1 MSVPAL
7 NFPALHASHAGIWIA
22 TPDGTVREVGKGEA
36 IARAAETPMIL
47 LNAPLTG
54 QRLGYAD
61 LSGLDLLELFAFVH
75 PAKFAVPTP
84 AGLARALGLWMGD
97 KGAVHVSPSPSG
109 VTDRSGSQPDLNSPG
124 DYLSVTGLGWGLS
137 EITDAPKDNRPS
149 PNPSRKREGDF
160 PLLYLAATQ
169 KLVATLADP
178 AWAEREGAWTAA
190 QSLARLRW
198 PWGQIVAQAIK
209 RPEQAE
215 RWLFSR
221 LPEWEE
227 MPPRAAPKPVIIGE
241 DAAVEHLHHLTGDDA
256 ELRPGQQL
264 YTRAAA
270 HAFRPRE
277 RRDAPNM
284 LLAEAGTGIG
294 KTLGYLAP
302 AALWSRQSGGAVWVS
317 TYTKALQRQLAR
329 ETERLYLNPAQHRD
343 KVVVRKGRE
352 NYLCLL
358 NLEDALQGGF
368 AGRAAV
374 LAQLVARWAAY
385 SRDGDM
391 IGGDLPGW
399 LPTLFRRN
407 GSTALTDRRG
417 ECIYAGCPHYRK
429 CFIERAARG
438 SAHADI
444 VIANHALL
452 MVVAARARDYGDKPA
467 RIIFDEG
474 HHLFDAADSMFA
486 VALTGQEAIEIRR
499 WVLGPEGNARGR
511 RRGLAARLSD
521 VASYDEAGAQ
531 AIIAAST
538 AAQAL
543 PSDGWL
549 QRLGEGDPFGPVER
563 LLAAVRGTVYARD
576 DQGDAGYGLETEM
589 AELDATLVEAAG
601 PAAQAIDALLR
612 PLVALGKRLE
622 AVMEEAPDWLDA
634 AARARVEG
642 AIGSLSLRCE
652 TLGAWLA
659 LLSRVGGPAM
669 PDFVDWLAVD
679 RIEGR
684 EWDMGIHRHWLD
696 PTKPVAETVLK
707 PAHGVV
713 MTSATLRSGG
723 DWAVAEARTGAVHL
737 ESPVEKIGVDSPF
750 DYARQSEVL
759 IVTDVKKGDLPQL
772 AGAYA
777 RLIEAAQGGTLGLFT
792 AIRRLRSVHARIA
805 DRLARAGLPLYAQHV
820 DPIDTGTLVDIFR
833 DDPRASLLGTDALRD
848 GVDVPGDSL
857 RLVIMEGVPW
867 PKPTVLHSARRLA
880 AGGPT
885 YDDMLIR
892 AKLAQA
898 FGRLIRRQGD
908 RGQFI
913 LLSAAVPSRLLTAF
927 PEGTP
932 IRRVTL
938 DEAVRHVIAAQSH
951 HTPFHEQD
959 KSGKAL
965 GIDDELPRF
974 PPGDVNSPG
983 K

>member
-1 MSVPAL
+1 MAPAL
-7 NFPALHASHAGIWIA
+7 TFPALHASHAGIWMA
-22 TPDGTVREVGKGEA
+22 SPDGEVREVGKGMA
-36 IARAAETPMIL
+36 IARAAETPVIL

-54 QRLGYAD
+54 QRLGYGD

-75 PAKFAVPTP
+75 PARFAVPTP
-84 AGLARALGLWMGD
+84 AGLARALD
-97 KGAVHVSPSPSG
+97 
-109 VTDRSGSQPDLNSPG
+109 
-124 DYLSVTGLGWGLS
+124 
-137 EITDAPKDNRPS
+137 ITPPADDAHA
-149 PNPSRKREGDF
+149 
-160 PLLYLAATQ
+160 PLLYLAAAQ
-169 KLVATLADP
+169 KLLATLADP
-178 AWAEREGAWTAA
+178 DWSEREGAWTSA
-190 QSLARLRW
+190 QSLYRLRW
-198 PWGQIVAQAIK
+198 PWAAVVTRALPT
-209 RPEQAE
+209 PEKAE
-215 RWLFSR
+215 RWLFSK

-227 MPPRAAPKPVIIGE
+227 MPPRAQPKPILIGE
-241 DAAVEHLHHLTGDDA
+241 DAAVERLHHIVGSDA
-256 ELRPGQQL
+256 EIRPGQEL
-264 YTRAAA
+264 YARAAA

-277 RRDAPNM
+277 RRESPNM

-302 AALWSRQSGGAVWVS
+302 ASLWTQQSGGAVWVS

-329 ETERLYLNPAQHRD
+329 ESERLYPDPVQHRS

-368 AGRAAV
+368 AGRAAI
-374 LAQLVARWAAY
+374 LAHLVARWATY

-429 CFIERAARG
+429 CFIERSARA

-444 VIANHALL
+444 IIANHALL

-499 WVLGPEGNARGR
+499 WVMGPESGSRGR

-521 VASYDEAGAQ
+521 VASYDETGAQ
-531 AIIAAST
+531 AIIAAAN
-538 AAQAL
+538 AAQTL
-543 PSDGWL
+543 PSDSWL
-549 QRLGEGDPFGPVER
+549 QRLTEGDPFGPVER

-576 DQGDAGYGLETEM
+576 MDGDAGYGLETEM
-589 AELDATLVEAAG
+589 AELDGALVEAAG
-601 PAAQAIDALLR
+601 PAAEAIDALLR
-612 PLVALGKRLE
+612 PLIALGKRLE
-622 AVMEEAPDWLDA
+622 AVMEEAPDWLDSQ
-634 AARARVEG
+634 ARARVEG
-642 AIGSLSLRCE
+642 ALGSLVTRCE
-652 TLGAWLA
+652 TLAAWLS
-659 LLSRVGGPAM
+659 LLSRIGGPAM

-679 RIEGR
+679 RHEGR
-684 EWDMGIHRHWLD
+684 EWDIGIHRHWLD
-696 PTKPVAETVLK
+696 PTRPVSETILK

-713 MTSATLRSGG
+713 MTSATLRNGG
-723 DWAVAEARTGAVHL
+723 DWPVAEARTGAIHL
-737 ESPVEKIGVDSPF
+737 ESPVERLSVDSPF

-759 IVTDVKKGDLPQL
+759 VVTDIKRGDIPQL
-772 AGAYA
+772 AGAYG
-777 RLIEAAQGGTLGLFT
+777 RLIEAANGGTLGLFT
-792 AIRRLRSVHARIA
+792 AIRRLRAVHARIA
-805 DRLARAGLPLYAQHV
+805 DRLARTGLPLYAQHV

-833 DDPRASLLGTDALRD
+833 DDPHASLLGTDALRD

-867 PKPTVLHSARRLA
+867 PKPTVLHAARRLA
-880 AGGPT
+880 WGGT
-885 YDDMLIR
+885 KYDDLLIR

-913 LLSAAVPSRLLTAF
+913 LLSSAVPSRLLTAF

-932 IRRVTL
+932 VRRVTL
-938 DEAVRHVIAAQSH
+938 DEAVAHVIAAQRGNA
-951 HTPFHEQD
+951 TPFPAGEV
-959 KSGKAL
+959 SGNTQSL
-965 GIDDELPRF
+965 DDDLPPSFNER
-974 PPGDVNSPG
+974 
-983 K
+983 